1 MTDKRIGA
9 DHTARARGETRNQ
22 VLDRNLN
29 ELLQELRVV
38 LTGVQILFAFLLTL
52 AFTADLDQR
61 GPFATVVYTV
71 TLMSI
76 SCATVVLIAPV
87 SFHRTL
93 FRRQRK
99 EELVTFADRALQIGL
114 ALLLVGICSAVLLV
128 LDVVLGRWEAAVGS
142 GVVAGVALLAWYALP
157 LGQRRRCTDD

>member
-1 MTDKRIGA
+1 VTEKQLGPE
-9 DHTARARGETRNQ
+9 HTARVRGESPEE

-52 AFTADLDQR
+52 AFTARFSDL
-61 GPFATVVYTV
+61 GTFATTVYTV
-71 TLMSI
+71 TLMS
-76 SCATVVLIAPV
+76 SALATVVLIAPV

-99 EELVTFADRALQIGL
+99 RELVVFGDRSLVVAL
-114 ALLLVGICSAVLLV
+114 ALLIVSISSAVLLV
-128 LDVVLGRWEAAVGS
+128 LDVVLGRWPALVGCAC
-142 GVVAGVALLAWYALP
+142 VVTVGTVLWYMVPLRARRGTLP
-157 LGQRRRCTDD
+157 

>member
-1 MTDKRIGA
+1 MTDKRPGVQR
-9 DHTARARGETRNQ
+9 TAQERGETSAE

-52 AFTADLDQR
+52 AFTADLDER

-71 TLMSI
+71 TLMSTA
-76 SCATVVLIAPV
+76 CATVVLIAPV
-87 SFHRTL
+87 SFHRML

-99 EELVTFADRALQIGL
+99 EELVSFADRALQIGL
-114 ALLLVGICSAVLLV
+114 GLLLLGISSAVLLV
-128 LDVVLGRWEAAVGS
+128 LDVVLGRWPATAGSAVIALL
-142 GVVAGVALLAWYALP
+142 GVVSWYVGP
-157 LGQRRRCTDD
+157 LRRR